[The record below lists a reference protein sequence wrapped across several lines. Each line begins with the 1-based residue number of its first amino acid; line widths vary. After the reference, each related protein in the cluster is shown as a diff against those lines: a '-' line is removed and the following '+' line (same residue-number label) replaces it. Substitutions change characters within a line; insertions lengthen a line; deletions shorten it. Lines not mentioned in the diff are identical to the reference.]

1 MHKSL
6 ITPFRSRV
14 LRKIALFLI
23 IAASSCGAPTLGHAA
38 ETRSCSLAVA
48 ENVTVVA
55 IGEGAL
61 LTLKD
66 KRSLRL
72 ANILVPTTNS
82 DVARTLSA
90 LIANQVVALSYDER
104 ATDRHR
110 NLVAHL
116 FVGAGKTWVQGSL
129 IEKGLA
135 RVHSWPD
142 TRRCVP
148 PLLEL
153 ERAARAAR
161 RGIWAQ
167 ARYRV
172 RRADELAQDVGTF
185 QIFEGLVQKVSVGRQ
200 RAYLNFGENYRTDVT
215 VTIAK
220 RDLRRF
226 TTGGIDPASW
236 QGKPIRVRGWISL
249 LNGPEIEVSHPE
261 QIEMLEPAP
270 ARK

>member
-14 LRKIALFLI
+14 LRKFSHFLI
-23 IAASSCGAPTLGHAA
+23 VAAGSGAAPTLGQAA
-38 ETRSCSLAVA
+38 EMRGCSLAVA

-55 IGEGAL
+55 IREGAL

-66 KRSLRL
+66 QRSLRL
-72 ANILVPTTNS
+72 ANILLPDTNS
-82 DVARTLSA
+82 DVARVLSA
-90 LIANQVVALSYDER
+90 LIANTDVALSYDER

-110 NLVAHL
+110 RLVAHL
-116 FVGAGKTWVQGSL
+116 FVGAGKTWVQASL
-129 IEKGLA
+129 IEQGLA

-161 RGIWAQ
+161 RGIWAD
-167 ARYRV
+167 ARYGV

-185 QIFEGLVQKVSVGRQ
+185 QILEGLVQKVSVGRQ
-200 RAYLNFGENYRTDVT
+200 RTYLNFGENYRTDVT
-215 VTIAK
+215 VTISK

-226 TTGGIDPASW
+226 TSGGIDPASW
-236 QGKPIRVRGWISL
+236 QGKTIRVRGWVSL

-261 QIEMLEPAP
+261 QIEMLEPASP
-270 ARK
+270 RN